1 MTSHLDRETLE
12 SFLAGGLSD
21 EEDRALQR
29 HLFTCPRCEAQL
41 TRLLPLE
48 GFASGRPVL
57 AEREG
62 GRGDV
67 ICRIAEERR
76 PEAERRRAD
85 LAAERAAAPGLWNE
99 LEPWDQERR
108 RELVW
113 HDPRFQSWGFF
124 ELLVDRSH
132 RILPQNPRGAEDLAR
147 LALDVAEQLSP
158 PAHEV
163 AAVES
168 AKARAWIQLAH
179 AQRLLSDFRQ
189 AEQAFQTAEL
199 HLSRSWLDP
208 LDEGL
213 LLEAK
218 APLRRAQGRF
228 GEALEMLDAAV
239 AIYRE
244 INEPHLHGRALLVK
258 GLTLQYRGGSG
269 DPEAAA
275 ECFRTSLFLL
285 DGEREPRLVLV
296 GQYNLIR
303 GLYASGRSV
312 EAAALLPEAQKLV
325 QEAGS
330 RSDRLRLEW
339 LAGQIAAVQ
348 ERWDEAEA
356 VLLVVREAFIE
367 DGAAFDA
374 ALASLDL
381 ASLYARLGRTSEVKR
396 LAAEM
401 LPIFQSLEVPRE
413 ALAALLF
420 FQQAAERETLTLGL
434 VQELS
439 SYLEKVQSNPQ
450 LRFLGGEQASV
461 PS

>member
-12 SFLAGGLSD
+12 SFLAGGLSED
-21 EEDRALQR
+21 EDRALQR
-29 HLFTCPRCEAQL
+29 HLFICPRCEAQL

-48 GFASGRPVL
+48 VPGWPASPEAV
-57 AEREG
+57 G

-67 ICRIAEERR
+67 LGRVAEEKR
-76 PEAERRRAD
+76 PDTERRRAG
-85 LAAERAAAPGLWNE
+85 LAAERAGAPGLWNE
-99 LEPWDQERR
+99 LEPWDRERR

-113 HDPRFQSWGFF
+113 HEPRFQSWGLF
-124 ELLVDRSH
+124 ELLIDLSH
-132 RILPQNPRGAEDLAR
+132 RILPQDPREAEDLAR

-158 PAHEV
+158 PAHAV
-163 AAVES
+163 AAIES

-228 GEALEMLDAAV
+228 GEALEMLDAAI

-258 GLTLQYRGGSG
+258 GLTLQYRGGPG
-269 DPEAAA
+269 APEAAA
-275 ECFRTSLFLL
+275 ECLRNSLFLL
-285 DGEREPRLVLV
+285 DGKREPRLVLV

-303 GLYASGRSV
+303 GLYAGGRSG

-325 QEAGS
+325 EEAGS

-339 LAGQIAAVQ
+339 LAGQIAAAQ
-348 ERWDEAEA
+348 GRLDEAEA
-356 VLLVVREAFIE
+356 VLLIVREAFIA

-381 ASLYARLGRTSEVKR
+381 ASLYAHLGRTPEVKR

-434 VQELS
+434 VRELS

-450 LRFLGGEQASV
+450 LRFLAGEQTSA

>member
-48 GFASGRPVL
+48 SPGWPALPESQS
-57 AEREG
+57 
-62 GRGDV
+62 GRGDA
-67 ICRIAEERR
+67 ICRIAEENR

-85 LAAERAAAPGLWNE
+85 LAAERAAAPGLWSE
-99 LEPWDQERR
+99 LEPCDQERR

-113 HDPRFQSWGFF
+113 HDPRYQSWGLF
-124 ELLVDRSH
+124 ELLIDLSH
-132 RILPQNPRGAEDLAR
+132 RILPQSPREAEDLAH
-147 LALDVAEQLSP
+147 LALDVAEQLRL
-158 PAHEV
+158 PAHAA

-213 LLEAK
+213 LLESK

-228 GEALEMLDAAV
+228 DEALQMLDSAV

-258 GLTLQYRGGSG
+258 GLTLQYRGGPG
-269 DPEAAA
+269 DSEASA

-285 DGEREPRLVLV
+285 DGKREPRLVLV

-303 GLYASGRSV
+303 GLYASGRFV

-339 LAGQIAAVQ
+339 LAGQIAAAQ
-348 ERWDEAEA
+348 GRWDEAEA
-356 VLLVVREAFIE
+356 VLLIVRKGFIE
-367 DGAAFDA
+367 DGVAFDA

-381 ASLYARLGRTSEVKR
+381 ASLYARLGRTLEVKR

-401 LPIFQSLEVPRE
+401 LPIFKSLEVPRE

-450 LRFLGGEQASV
+450 LRFLAGEQASA